1 MRYSE
6 ENFIKCPV
14 CGTDVD
20 LYDICEKCRFQN
32 TGKINIDGGP
42 NKVKLKEAIKNYK
55 KVGISDPNDD
65 YCKIILNEKNKRW
78 LFIIFMIKYTYKL
91 IFKYF
96 AKNRFCSFNFC

>member
-65 YCKIILNEKNKRW
+65 YCKIILNEKNKR
-78 LFIIFMIKYTYKL
+78 
-91 IFKYF
+91 
-96 AKNRFCSFNFC
+96 

>member
-1 MRYSE
+1 MSRLW
-6 ENFIKCPV
+6 NR
-14 CGTDVD
+14 
-20 LYDICEKCRFQN
+20 CRFVWYLWKVWIPKYR
-32 TGKINIDGGP
+32 KINIDGGP

-55 KVGISDPNDD
+55 KLGISDPNDD